1 MCPQT
6 HGRTP
11 CTCARRCNT
20 RRHTQQRPRAS
31 RPPRLLSGNTPC
43 CRQCALLCRWH
54 TAPRPDTTR
63 SPGHTRTRLGAD
75 SVPVGTLHDAVP
87 DGKPRAIGERR
98 NARRAAQQRVV
109 AAQDVRL
116 RVDAPPRTTARLAR
130 NKGAEVLLVAL
141 GAGPFTCAAPCSIV
155 SARVT
160 RHPSPYATASS
171 HVTHV
176 TLSPATR
183 SAVCQPGDRDMCT
196 PPADKRDGP
205 LGHASVPA
213 AHHNPAPVPN
223 NNGVRPVVH
232 GERKRRTGRP
242 NNAPDAPV
250 KVDACRCDADGC
262 VGAATDKRL
271 AGRADDRVLPS
282 STTAPRSITVP
293 RVPLFLFGWFT
304 TIKQRIN

>member
-1 MCPQT
+1 M
-6 HGRTP
+6 
-11 CTCARRCNT
+11 
-20 RRHTQQRPRAS
+20 
-31 RPPRLLSGNTPC
+31 
-43 CRQCALLCRWH
+43 
-54 TAPRPDTTR
+54 
-63 SPGHTRTRLGAD
+63 
-75 SVPVGTLHDAVP
+75 PVGTLHDAVP

-116 RVDAPPRTTARLAR
+116 RVDAPPRAAARLAR

-183 SAVCQPGDRDMCT
+183 SAVCQPGDRNMCT

-213 AHHNPAPVPN
+213 AQNNPAPVPN

-271 AGRADDRVLPS
+271 AGRADDRRAPIEHNGATINHSSQGPS
-282 STTAPRSITVP
+282 
-293 RVPLFLFGWFT
+293 FLVWMVHNNLNKESFEKPNREPSGT
-304 TIKQRIN
+304 RGENTIPAGKKGVKSHGLVFLIWKAFARGNFFKRK

>member
-1 MCPQT
+1 M
-6 HGRTP
+6 
-11 CTCARRCNT
+11 
-20 RRHTQQRPRAS
+20 
-31 RPPRLLSGNTPC
+31 
-43 CRQCALLCRWH
+43 
-54 TAPRPDTTR
+54 
-63 SPGHTRTRLGAD
+63 
-75 SVPVGTLHDAVP
+75 PVGTLHDAVP
-87 DGKPRAIGERR
+87 DGKPRAVGERR

-271 AGRADDRVLPS
+271 AGRADDRRAPIEHNGATINHSSQGPS
-282 STTAPRSITVP
+282 FLVSMVHNNLNKESFEKPNREPNGTARGENTIPAGKKGVKSHGSG
-293 RVPLFLFGWFT
+293 FLIWKAFTRGKSFSGGNKLKTRFYCVFGSS
-304 TIKQRIN
+304 